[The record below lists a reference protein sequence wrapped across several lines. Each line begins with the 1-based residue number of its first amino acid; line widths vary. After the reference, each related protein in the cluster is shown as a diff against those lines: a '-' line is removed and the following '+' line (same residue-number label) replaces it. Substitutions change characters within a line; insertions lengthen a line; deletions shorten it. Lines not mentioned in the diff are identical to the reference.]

1 MSWVQN
7 KAGKWVKVQKISKEE
22 KNLLKGISKANSLEQ
37 AKNMIKKYEINQ
49 EKAFKKLEAK
59 EENIIKKRLTRII
72 LELEYNG
79 QTMLKKNRYLLE
91 KEMNQL
97 SNRLQLLNDPN
108 YDPNIKPNQ
117 QVHCQF
123 NINGTTRVKTLPRV
137 VCTSR
142 GGRNL
147 RPAY

>member
-97 SNRLQLLNDPN
+97 SNRL
-108 YDPNIKPNQ
+108 
-117 QVHCQF
+117 
-123 NINGTTRVKTLPRV
+123 
-137 VCTSR
+137 
-142 GGRNL
+142 
-147 RPAY
+147 